1 MRRDATERRRGALP
15 AADVWGACMS
25 PVHCAFCGR
34 VTLKPVAFIAGR
46 PVGSTCAKRHNL
58 GQAIRT
64 ERGAIRSAKTEH
76 HLSVAR
82 RDAKTQDLFEWAAS

>member
-1 MRRDATERRRGALP
+1 MNIR
-15 AADVWGACMS
+15 C
-25 PVHCAFCGR
+25 CFCGR
-34 VTLKPVAFIAGR
+34 VTLNPAAFIGAF

-64 ERGAIRSAKTEH
+64 ERGAIRSAKTER

-82 RDAKTQDLFEWAAS
+82 RDAKTLDLFEGAAT